1 VRRIGTLL
9 PGLLLVACAGKEL
22 PPCPY
27 NGTPDFAP
35 SAGCLVVIHGKVLV
49 VDSNMGGLTPP
60 GGKTLSGESAQCAAH
75 RETYEETG
83 LDLIPRE
90 LLHVFDTGFH
100 LYHCEIHRDSGLVAT
115 DSLEVRGWH
124 WLALEDFHSATW
136 RYQGQGEILWNLLM
150 GKSGAEPATQTNPGE

>member
-1 VRRIGTLL
+1 MKGVATVLL
-9 PGLLLVACAGKEL
+9 SFLLAACAGKDV

-27 NGTPDFAP
+27 TGTPDFAP

-60 GGKTLSGESAQCAAH
+60 GGKVLSGESAQCAAH

-83 LDLIPRE
+83 LDLTPGE

-100 LYHCEIHRDSGLVAT
+100 LYHCEIHRDSGLIDT

-124 WLALEDFHSATW
+124 WLSVQDFQSATW
-136 RYQGQGEILWNLLM
+136 RYPGQGKILWKLLM
-150 GKSGAEPATQTNPGE
+150 GEPASGSTAQKNSGE